1 MRRLQREME
10 GAMASS
16 GRYVDEKVDG
26 IATGRKV
33 WQPDNAPVVADAIH
47 LTVSDKLEWNIA
59 TTMLKV
65 YDLFRQRQA
74 KYGPKN
80 IAEFGERGIV
90 VRLFDKLARL
100 RNYYFDGGAEDMGDE
115 SVVDAW
121 MDVACYAVIALVCRV
136 GSWPGAT
143 PAGPDGRVTRKDAP

>member
-1 MRRLQREME
+1 M
-10 GAMASS
+10 SS
-16 GRYVDEKVDG
+16 GHYEEELLDG
-26 IATGRKV
+26 VKTGRMV
-33 WQPDNAPVVADAIH
+33 WRPDHKNGTSFVSDAIH
-47 LTVSDKLEWNIA
+47 LSVWDKLEWNIA

-136 GSWPGAT
+136 GSWPGAVPCR
-143 PAGPDGRVTRKDAP
+143 PASKDAP